1 MESLDGKVSTAMLS
15 VARNKQSA
23 IKMESKLS
31 FIPLFPTFDHF
42 ETKQIKPCRRSIPM
56 SNGRRENNSHLL
68 KNCNLYES
76 VNQASGTVISS
87 ASRLRGNIYTRL
99 TNPKSGREQCI
110 ASLEGRT
117 NSLAVINIT
126 AEV

>member
-1 MESLDGKVSTAMLS
+1 MESLDCKVSTAMLS

-31 FIPLFPTFDHF
+31 LIPLFPTFDHF
-42 ETKQIKPCRRSIPM
+42 ETKQIKPCRSIPM

-68 KNCNLYES
+68 KNCNVYES

-87 ASRLRGNIYTRL
+87 ASCLRGNIYTRL